1 MAGYEWLKEEL
12 AVAVYYTS
20 EGVPHHVLVQLLHQR
35 NFTRTMVAIRNQLNV
50 MQVQKNLGGPW
61 SRWDIDAVDRWLDE
75 ISDEID
81 VNEVIKPTDEDQ
93 EILNKSRESFGLKG
107 AQFGSHTDNMPTKR
121 QIWDSVSVLE

>member
-12 AVAVYYTS
+12 AVAAYYAS

-35 NFTRTMVAIRNQLNV
+35 NFTRTMVAVRNQLNV
-50 MQVQKNLGGPW
+50 M
-61 SRWDIDAVDRWLDE
+61 R

-93 EILNKSRESFGLKG
+93 EILNKY
-107 AQFGSHTDNMPTKR
+107 HIKR
-121 QIWDSVSVLE
+121 SLQISYFMRRVVRALD

>member
-1 MAGYEWLKEEL
+1 MFHRIFSSFDSSAINMAGYEWLKEEL
-12 AVAVYYTS
+12 AVAVYYAS

-35 NFTRTMVAIRNQLNV
+35 NFTRTMVAVRNQLNV
-50 MQVQKNLGGPW
+50 MRVQKNLGGPW

-93 EILNKSRESFGLKG
+93 EILNK
-107 AQFGSHTDNMPTKR
+107 
-121 QIWDSVSVLE
+121 VSQSLIAFVKSANHISTT